1 MPKIANRII
10 IAVLAGLV
18 ILGGGVVGVSAA
30 GVFSPASSPLDP
42 GSYVAP
48 PPAPRTPRPGLDAAD
63 TGLAPDSALIQ
74 KGLAGLNRSGLG
86 TVSYLVIDM
95 SGQPVAGEDEHTARV
110 PASSWKVLTS
120 MAVLSAYGPNH
131 KFTTTVVS
139 SPTGIV
145 LVGAGDP
152 YLTRSPVATAG
163 QARIQ
168 DLAAQTVQ
176 ALNDSGL
183 TSVTLGYDDSLFS
196 GPQWNPVWP
205 SAFAAD
211 VDPVSA
217 LSVDPNG
224 SSDTNTSAAAAQI
237 FKNLLTDQGISV
249 TDVRSQK
256 AGADSAVLASVDSLT
271 LGQIVQRV
279 LSTSYN
285 YGAEVLLRHVSVA
298 AGGDGSFSSAA
309 SALADYLTSQGLWAD
324 GMSVSDG
331 SGLSDKNRVSAS
343 IMAQAVRTAY
353 GNPMLADVLAGMP
366 VAGVDGTLTR
376 RFDDADEAVARGVV
390 HAKTGTLDYVR
401 TLTGFAQTSS
411 GAVVFFSFM
420 LNDLPNDAAGLNWL
434 DEAAAVLAL

>member
-1 MPKIANRII
+1 MPKIANRIV
-10 IAVLAGLV
+10 IAILAGLV

-30 GVFSPASSPLDP
+30 GVFSAASTPLD
-42 GSYVAP
+42 SSAYVEP
-48 PPAPRTPRPGLDAAD
+48 PPIPRTPQPGLGGADAAL
-63 TGLAPDSALIQ
+63 TPDSALIQ
-74 KGLAGLNRSGLG
+74 KRLAGLNRSGLG
-86 TVSYLVIDM
+86 TVSYLVLDM
-95 SGQPVAGEDEHTARV
+95 SGQTVAGEDENAARV
-110 PASSWKVLTS
+110 PASSWKILTS

-131 KFTTTVVS
+131 RFTTTVVS

-152 YLTRSPVATAG
+152 YLTRSPAATLG
-163 QARIQ
+163 QGKIQ
-168 DLAAQTVQ
+168 DLAAATVQ

-183 TSVTLGYDDSLFS
+183 TSVTLGYDDSLFA

-205 SAFAAD
+205 EAFGAD
-211 VDPVSA
+211 VDPISA

-224 SSDTNTSAAAAQI
+224 WADTNTSAAAAQI

-256 AGADSAVLASVDSLT
+256 VDTDAPVLASVDSLP

-285 YGAEVLLRHVSVA
+285 FGAEVLLRHVSVA
-298 AGGDGSFSSAA
+298 AGGDGSPSSAA
-309 SALADYLTSQGLWAD
+309 SALTDYLAAQGLWAD

-331 SGLSDKNRVSAS
+331 SGLSSGNTVSAS
-343 IMAQAVRTAY
+343 ILAQAVRTAY
-353 GNPMLADVLAGMP
+353 GNSMLADVLTGMP

-376 RFDDADEAVARGVV
+376 RFDDPDETVGRGVV

-411 GAVVFFSFM
+411 GAVVFFSFI
-420 LNDLPNDAAGLNWL
+420 LNNLADDAAGLDWL
-434 DEAAAVLAL
+434 DEAAAVLAQ